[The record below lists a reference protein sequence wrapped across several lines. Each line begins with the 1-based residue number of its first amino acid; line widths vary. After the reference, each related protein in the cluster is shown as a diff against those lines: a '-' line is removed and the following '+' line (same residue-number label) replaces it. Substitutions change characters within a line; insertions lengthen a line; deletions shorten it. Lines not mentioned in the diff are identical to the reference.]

1 MPIGSSSSVRTG
13 ASVVALGNAEGQGS
27 ITAAACHITGL
38 NQVITVSDVGGP
50 VLAGT
55 LHGMIQTNAGGPARR
70 YGAEHTLRIAGPSR
84 RSSTNA
90 ATMASVA
97 ATEGAPLPELKGRP
111 GQFGP
116 EDRQDRRVPAHPGG
130 EVETAHQPALPEGL
144 QRASAARCSKR
155 MKPGSAPVMR
165 GAVIFS

>member
-27 ITAAACHITGL
+27 ITATACHVTGL

-50 VLAGT
+50 VSAGT

-70 YGAEHTLRIAGPSR
+70 HGAEHTPSHR
-84 RSSTNA
+84 RSLEEEQHERGHDGQL
-90 ATMASVA
+90 A
-97 ATEGAPLPELKGRP
+97 ATEGAPFPELKGRP

-130 EVETAHQPALPEGL
+130 EVETAHQPALPGGL